1 MPVIEVL
8 FGGVIL
14 GGLYA
19 LVAMGFNLQYG
30 VARIVNLAY
39 GEFLMAAAFAAFWM
53 FTLFGVNPILGM
65 SLSVPAAFGANWLIY
80 RVLMTPLARRART
93 RDQLEGETI
102 LATFGLLFV
111 LRGAATIAFTAN
123 DRYYDYLGE
132 PLHILGFTFAANRV
146 LAFVTASVIA
156 AAVWFVLQFTR
167 FGVALRA
174 LAIDPVGAQLV
185 GIDVRGLSALAFAC
199 GGALAAAAGTLVSTF
214 LSFNPAIGI
223 EFTMKALVVVIMGGV
238 GNMLGSL
245 AAGLMLGV
253 AEALCSYYVDSGLTL
268 VVAYALFLIV
278 LVVRPRGLFGTG

>member
-1 MPVIEVL
+1 MPVIEVIL
-8 FGGVIL
+8 GGVIL

-19 LVAMGFNLQYG
+19 LIAMGFNLQYG

-39 GEFLMAAAFAAFWM
+39 GEFLMTAAFAAFWM

-132 PLHILGFTFAANRV
+132 PLRILGFTFAANRV

-174 LAIDPVGAQLV
+174 LAIDPVGAELV

-214 LSFNPAIGI
+214 LSFNPAVGI
-223 EFTMKALVVVIMGGV
+223 EFTMKALVVVIMGGI

-253 AEALCSYYVDSGLTL
+253 AEALCSHYVNSGLTL

-278 LVVRPRGLFGTG
+278 LVVRPRGLFGTA

>member
-1 MPVIEVL
+1 MPVIEVIL
-8 FGGVIL
+8 GGVIL

-39 GEFLMAAAFAAFWM
+39 GEFLMTAAFAAFWM

-223 EFTMKALVVVIMGGV
+223 EFTMKALVVVIMGGM

-268 VVAYALFLIV
+268 AVAYALFLIV
-278 LVVRPRGLFGTG
+278 LVVRPRGLFGTA